1 MIHNLLIANRGEV
14 ACRIVRT
21 CQKLGI
27 RTVAVYSDA
36 DVNALHV
43 QLADEAVRIGP
54 APVRESYLNIE
65 AIIAAAHRTHADAI
79 HPGFGFL
86 AENPAFA
93 RACTEAGLLFIGP
106 TPEAI
111 ELMGN
116 KRAAKGQMAAVGVP
130 VIPGY
135 GGSDQSD
142 KRFVAEAEQIGY
154 PVMVKAADGGGGKGM
169 RRVETPD
176 QLPEALAAARRES
189 FSAFG
194 SAELILEK
202 ALTRP
207 RHIEF
212 QIIGD
217 TQGHLIHLGERE
229 CSVQRRHQKVIE
241 ETPSTALTP
250 ELRQKMGAA
259 AVKVGQTIQY
269 HNAGTVEFL
278 LDETGEF
285 YFLEMNTRLQ
295 VEHPVTE
302 MVTGIDLVEWQIR
315 IAEGQPLP
323 LMQEQVRWQ
332 GHAIEA
338 RLYSE
343 NPANQFLP
351 TIGDVVLWRNPVGEG
366 IRVDTGIQTGDAISI
381 HYDPMQ
387 AKLITHALDRPTA
400 IRKLMRLLD
409 ETVLLGLEHNLP
421 YLRDVL
427 GHPAHL
433 SGDLHTDF
441 LAEHFAG
448 WGTHRN
454 SRELVGTQEHP
465 VLSTQHSAL
474 STDETLALIAAA
486 LVQWQGQNRGYW
498 RNSPNQPE
506 RVRLGVGGRPVDVW
520 LTPPGRGRDAF
531 LVTLSTQPDQTYSA
545 QLNEFN
551 LPDVVFTLDDRRQRL
566 VLAREKGNWWV
577 QIRTNVVKLSQLT
590 LLPEPLPPA
599 DAGGSLRAPMP
610 GVIREVL
617 VAVGQQVATGQV
629 LLKMEAMKM
638 EHTIRAAAPGIVEV
652 IYYQPGDTVAADA
665 QLVAIVHEN

>member
-1 MIHNLLIANRGEV
+1 MIQTILIANRGEV

-36 DVNALHV
+36 DAQALHV
-43 QLADEAVRIGP
+43 QLADEAIRIGL
-54 APVRESYLNIE
+54 APVSESYLNIE
-65 AIIAAAHRTHADAI
+65 SIIAAAHRTHADAI

-93 RACTEAGLLFIGP
+93 RACATAGLTFIGP

-116 KRAAKGQMAAVGVP
+116 KRAAKEQMAAVGVP
-130 VIPGY
+130 IIPGY
-135 GGSDQSD
+135 GGPDQSD
-142 KRFVAEAEQIGY
+142 ERFAAEAARIGY

-169 RRVETPD
+169 RRVETSA
-176 QLPEALAAARRES
+176 QLPDSLAAARRES
-189 FSAFG
+189 LSAFG
-194 SAELILEK
+194 SAELILER

-212 QIIGD
+212 QIVGD

-250 ELRQKMGAA
+250 ELREKMGAA
-259 AVKVGQTIQY
+259 AIRVGQTIQY
-269 HNAGTVEFL
+269 HSAGTVEFL
-278 LDETGEF
+278 LDQTGEF

-295 VEHPVTE
+295 VEHPITE

-323 LMQEQVRWQ
+323 LTQAQVHWQ
-332 GHAIEA
+332 GHAIEV

-351 TIGDVVLWRNPVGEG
+351 TIGDVLLWRTAIGEG

-381 HYDPMQ
+381 YYDPMQ
-387 AKLITHALDRPTA
+387 AKLITHAPDRPTA
-400 IRKLMRLLD
+400 IRKLLRLLD
-409 ETVLLGLEHNLP
+409 ETVLLGVAHNLA

-427 GHPAHL
+427 RHPAHL
-433 SGDLHTDF
+433 SGNLHTDF
-441 LAEHFAG
+441 LAEHFAD
-448 WGTHRN
+448 WQN
-454 SRELVGTQEHP
+454 REGTQP
-465 VLSTQHSAL
+465 SAL
-474 STDETLALIAAA
+474 SPQPSLLTPDEIVALIAAA
-486 LVQWQGQNRGYW
+486 LGHWQSQNRGYW

-506 RVRLGVGGRPVDVW
+506 RVRLALGETKVDVW
-520 LTPPGRGRDAF
+520 LTPPVRGRDYF
-531 LVTLSTQPDQTYSA
+531 HVTLSPQPHPIYAA
-545 QLNEFN
+545 QLNQMN
-551 LPDVVFTLDDRRQRL
+551 LPDVVLTLDGRRQRL
-566 VLAREKGNWWV
+566 VMGRQKDNWWV
-577 QIRTNVVKLSQLT
+577 QIRTNVVKLSQLV

-617 VAVGQQVATGQV
+617 VAVGQKVTAGQV

-638 EHTIRAAAPGIVEV
+638 EHTIRAAAPGIVEAV
-652 IYYQPGDTVAADA
+652 YYRPGDTVAADT
-665 QLVAIVHEN
+665 QLVAIVSED